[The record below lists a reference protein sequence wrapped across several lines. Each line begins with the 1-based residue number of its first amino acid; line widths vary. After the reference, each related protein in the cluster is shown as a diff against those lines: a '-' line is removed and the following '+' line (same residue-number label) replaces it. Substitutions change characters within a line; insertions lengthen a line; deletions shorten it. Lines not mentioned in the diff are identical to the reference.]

1 MNARRRVTS
10 VAAAVLVCALAAQAL
25 VVRRLD
31 RIRQGAPLEEMLYIG
46 SSRLLRGLS
55 LGFRGLMADI
65 YWTRVVQ
72 YYGAKRRV
80 RSVNFSLVYPL
91 LEITTDLD
99 PHLLV
104 AYEAGSIFVSQ
115 QPPNGAGQPDLA
127 VQLLEKGIRNNPGQ
141 WRLYFD
147 LGFVN
152 YMDRSDP
159 AAAAKAFLEGSKV
172 PGAKW
177 WMKVT
182 AAAMQSKASD
192 PATARMLWQQMYET
206 SSDKRVRETARM
218 HIVSLEVDEIVPR
231 LEERVEAY
239 RSQTGRYPA
248 NWDEMVQAG
257 YLRGVPMDP
266 TGKPYQLA
274 ASGRVEVQV
283 PGDFPFATA
292 GLPPGV
298 KRPKF

>member
-1 MNARRRVTS
+1 MSARRRVTS

-46 SSRLLRGLS
+46 SSRLLQGLS
-55 LGFRGLMADI
+55 LGFDGLMADI

-72 YYGAKRRV
+72 YFGSKR
-80 RSVNFSLVYPL
+80 SIQSANFSLVYPL

-127 VQLLEKGIRNNPGQ
+127 VKLLEKGIRNNPGN

-152 YMDRSDP
+152 YMDRHDP
-159 AAAAKAFLEGSKV
+159 AAAAEAFLEGSKV

-182 AAAMQSKASD
+182 AAAMQTKVSE

-206 SSDKRVRETARM
+206 SSDERVRQTARM
-218 HIVSLEVDEIVPR
+218 HIISLEVDEVVPWLEDR
-231 LEERVEAY
+231 LEAY
-239 RSQTGRYPA
+239 RRNAGRYPA
-248 NWDEMVQAG
+248 SWSEMVQAG
-257 YLRGVPMDP
+257 YLRYIPQDP
-266 TGKPYQLA
+266 TGKPYKLA
-274 ASGRVEVQV
+274 EGGRVEVQN
-283 PGDFPFATA
+283 PADFPFAAA
-292 GLPPGV
+292 GLPPGI
-298 KRPKF
+298 KRPQL

>member
-1 MNARRRVTS
+1 MSARRRITS
-10 VAAAVLVCALAAQAL
+10 VAAVVLVCALAAQAL
-25 VVRRLD
+25 LVRRLD

-46 SSRLLRGLS
+46 SSRLLQGLS
-55 LGFRGLMADI
+55 LGFNGLMADI

-72 YYGAKRRV
+72 YFGAKRQV
-80 RSVNFSLVYPL
+80 RSANFSLVYPL

-99 PHLLV
+99 PHLMV

-115 QPPNGAGQPDLA
+115 PPPNGAGQPDLA
-127 VQLLEKGIRNNPGQ
+127 VKLLEKGIRNNPGY

-152 YMDRSDP
+152 YMDRHDP
-159 AAAAKAFLEGSKV
+159 AAAAEAFLEGSKI

-182 AAAMQSKASD
+182 ATAMLSKTNEPS
-192 PATARMLWQQMYET
+192 TARMLWQQMYET
-206 SSDKRVRETARM
+206 SSDERVRQTARM
-218 HIVSLEVDEIVPR
+218 HIVSLEVNEIVPR
-231 LEERVEAY
+231 LQDRVEAY
-239 RSQTGRYPA
+239 RRDTGGYPA
-248 NWDEMVQAG
+248 AWSAMVQAG
-257 YLRGVPMDP
+257 YLRAVPLDP
-266 TGKPYQLA
+266 TGKPYKLTET
-274 ASGRVEVQV
+274 GRVEVQN

-298 KRPKF
+298 KRPQL